1 MNEIYAEIGEDNRIV
16 LFTRNFSGDED
27 ETLWNDSYQI
37 KMIPGKKWDRKAK
50 RWTLPKSYAACIVL
64 RELFGDRIVV
74 EPELAAWARS
84 ERDHRDEVLALRE
97 ALSLDERSEFANEHD
112 ADLFP
117 FQIPG
122 RDFLVKARFALLADQ
137 MGSGKTFQTIAAI
150 RAADEIGE
158 AYPALIVCPNS
169 LKRNWEREIKR
180 WLPEANPFVIQGS
193 AAKRRVQITEAAE
206 ADNAIIIVNI
216 EAMKLHSRLSSYG
229 STRLKRCMECET
241 KTQPGTPDLKESAC
255 EVHEKELNRIP
266 FKAAVLDECV
276 PYDTEIITST
286 GVKHVHEV
294 RNGDLVLGVDHRTG
308 ERAWSEVRGV
318 RRSALRETVKI
329 GELELTG
336 DHPVWMSDEGL
347 LCYANQHAENYR
359 NDKNLRVV
367 RESVSDREDSPAVLF
382 EEMFRTGTN
391 VEPRS
396 EGAFSAGHARTSGT
410 TGSAGQATCTPERA
424 EEPRTGPRDQEEG
437 ARGTGSE
444 GVSELDR
451 GKWSGSYRPA
461 ADVVG
466 SPGNGMG
473 TGVSS
478 IRVGEDSEL
487 SELVQA
493 GHSLYGTSDRYRG
506 AREGSR
512 QDRRTGEPEGSEETR
527 VSTASW
533 LDDSMGVE
541 RTHPERSLWNLET
554 ATGNYFANRVLVH
567 NCHRV
572 KDPNALQTR
581 AIWNVFHGPTVEY
594 RWALTGTPVANH
606 PGDLWS
612 IMHAIA
618 PETYPA
624 KSAFIDR
631 YARIEY
637 NHFGGMS
644 IVGLKPDTKEEFFKI
659 LDPHFRRMIKADVL
673 KQLPDKVFMRRDV
686 EMSPKQAKAYKDI
699 AEQLVTVLED
709 GTVLVANGN
718 LAGATRL
725 LQFASAYCEVD
736 QGENPEDPAT
746 WLVSLTD
753 NPKSSKIDE
762 LMSII
767 EDDPGK
773 PMVIAAEHRQ
783 LIDLAAARMTDAGIP
798 FARVTG
804 GVSADER
811 DAAVQAFQDGKIDF
825 LLFTYKA
832 GGVGLNLTRADT
844 MVRLQRSWSL
854 VDNNQGV
861 DRIHRIGS
869 EVHDKVTIID
879 LVAAGTIEET
889 QLERLYDKAERLEEI
904 VRDRAKLLALGK
916 TTDDLDS
923 EAARIEATGLMGA

>member
-1 MNEIYAEIGEDNRIV
+1 MNEIYAELGADDRITLFSRKANGEP
-16 LFTRNFSGDED
+16 D

-84 ERDHRDEVLALRE
+84 ERERRNEVLSLRE
-97 ALSLDERSEFANEHD
+97 ALFLDGRSEFANGHD
-112 ADLFP
+112 DNLFP
-117 FQIPG
+117 FQVPG
-122 RDFLVKARFALLADQ
+122 RDFLVKARLVLLGDH
-137 MGSGKTFQTIAAI
+137 MGTGKTFQTLAGI
-150 RAADEIGE
+150 RAVDSVGD
-158 AYPALIVCPNS
+158 AYPALVVCPNS

-193 AAKRRVQITEAAE
+193 AAKRRVQINEAAE

-266 FKAAVLDECV
+266 FKVCVLDE
-276 PYDTEIITST
+276 
-286 GVKHVHEV
+286 
-294 RNGDLVLGVDHRTG
+294 
-308 ERAWSEVRGV
+308 A
-318 RRSALRETVKI
+318 
-329 GELELTG
+329 
-336 DHPVWMSDEGL
+336 
-347 LCYANQHAENYR
+347 
-359 NDKNLRVV
+359 
-367 RESVSDREDSPAVLF
+367 
-382 EEMFRTGTN
+382 
-391 VEPRS
+391 
-396 EGAFSAGHARTSGT
+396 
-410 TGSAGQATCTPERA
+410 
-424 EEPRTGPRDQEEG
+424 
-437 ARGTGSE
+437 
-444 GVSELDR
+444 
-451 GKWSGSYRPA
+451 
-461 ADVVG
+461 
-466 SPGNGMG
+466 
-473 TGVSS
+473 
-478 IRVGEDSEL
+478 
-487 SELVQA
+487 
-493 GHSLYGTSDRYRG
+493 
-506 AREGSR
+506 
-512 QDRRTGEPEGSEETR
+512 
-527 VSTASW
+527 
-533 LDDSMGVE
+533 
-541 RTHPERSLWNLET
+541 
-554 ATGNYFANRVLVH
+554 
-567 NCHRV
+567 HRV

-644 IVGLKPDTKEEFFKI
+644 IVGLKPESKEEFFKI

-725 LQFASAYCEVD
+725 LQFASAYCEVQ
-736 QGENPEDPAT
+736 QGETPEDPAT
-746 WLVSLTD
+746 WIVSLTD
-753 NPKSSKIDE
+753 SPKSSKIDE

-767 EDDPGK
+767 EDNPGK
-773 PMVIAAEHRQ
+773 PLVIAAEHRQ
-783 LIDLAAARMTDAGIP
+783 LIDLAAARMADAGIP

-811 DAAVQAFQDGKIDF
+811 DAAVQAFQDGKIDYI
-825 LLFTYKA
+825 LFTYKA

-854 VDNNQGV
+854 IDNNQGV

-916 TTDDLDS
+916 TTDDLDA
-923 EAARIEATGLMGA
+923 EAAKIEATGLMGA

>member
-1 MNEIYAEIGEDNRIV
+1 MNEIYAELGEDDRIT
-16 LFTRNFSGDED
+16 LFSRKANGEPD

-84 ERDHRDEVLALRE
+84 ERERRNEVLALRE
-97 ALSLDERSEFANEHD
+97 ALSLAGSSDYTNEHD
-112 ADLFP
+112 NIMYP

-122 RDFLVKARFALLADQ
+122 RDFLVKARSVLLGDQ
-137 MGSGKTFQTIAAI
+137 MGVGKSFQTLSAV
-150 RAADEIGE
+150 RAVDMIGE
-158 AYPALIVCPNS
+158 AYPALVVCPNS

-193 AAKRRVQITEAAE
+193 AAKRRVQIDEAAE
-206 ADNAIIIVNI
+206 ADNAVIIVNI

-266 FKAAVLDECV
+266 FRVCVLDE
-276 PYDTEIITST
+276 
-286 GVKHVHEV
+286 
-294 RNGDLVLGVDHRTG
+294 
-308 ERAWSEVRGV
+308 A
-318 RRSALRETVKI
+318 
-329 GELELTG
+329 
-336 DHPVWMSDEGL
+336 
-347 LCYANQHAENYR
+347 
-359 NDKNLRVV
+359 
-367 RESVSDREDSPAVLF
+367 
-382 EEMFRTGTN
+382 
-391 VEPRS
+391 
-396 EGAFSAGHARTSGT
+396 
-410 TGSAGQATCTPERA
+410 
-424 EEPRTGPRDQEEG
+424 
-437 ARGTGSE
+437 
-444 GVSELDR
+444 
-451 GKWSGSYRPA
+451 
-461 ADVVG
+461 
-466 SPGNGMG
+466 
-473 TGVSS
+473 
-478 IRVGEDSEL
+478 
-487 SELVQA
+487 
-493 GHSLYGTSDRYRG
+493 
-506 AREGSR
+506 
-512 QDRRTGEPEGSEETR
+512 
-527 VSTASW
+527 
-533 LDDSMGVE
+533 
-541 RTHPERSLWNLET
+541 
-554 ATGNYFANRVLVH
+554 
-567 NCHRV
+567 HRV

-736 QGENPEDPAT
+736 QGETPEDPAT

-753 NPKSSKIDE
+753 TPKSSKIDE

-811 DAAVQAFQDGKIDF
+811 DAAVQAFQDGKIDYI
-825 LLFTYKA
+825 LFTYKA

-844 MVRLQRSWSL
+844 MVRLQRSWSAI
-854 VDNNQGV
+854 DNNQGV

-916 TTDDLDS
+916 TTDDLDA
-923 EAARIEATGLMGA
+923 EAARIEATGLMGG

>member
-1 MNEIYAEIGEDNRIV
+1 MNEIYAELSTDDRIILFSRKANR
-16 LFTRNFSGDED
+16 EPD

-74 EPELAAWARS
+74 EPELASWARS
-84 ERDHRDEVLALRE
+84 ERERRNRVLELRE
-97 ALSLDERSEFANEHD
+97 AMTPHAHYQPVNDHDEK
-112 ADLFP
+112 LYP

-122 RDFLVKARFALLADQ
+122 ADFMVLARSALLGDE

-150 RAADEIGE
+150 RRVDMILPEYGGG

-169 LKRNWEREIKR
+169 LKRNWEREIRR

-206 ADNAIIIVNI
+206 ASNAVIIMNI

-266 FKAAVLDECV
+266 FRVCVLDE
-276 PYDTEIITST
+276 
-286 GVKHVHEV
+286 
-294 RNGDLVLGVDHRTG
+294 
-308 ERAWSEVRGV
+308 A
-318 RRSALRETVKI
+318 
-329 GELELTG
+329 
-336 DHPVWMSDEGL
+336 
-347 LCYANQHAENYR
+347 
-359 NDKNLRVV
+359 
-367 RESVSDREDSPAVLF
+367 
-382 EEMFRTGTN
+382 
-391 VEPRS
+391 
-396 EGAFSAGHARTSGT
+396 
-410 TGSAGQATCTPERA
+410 
-424 EEPRTGPRDQEEG
+424 
-437 ARGTGSE
+437 
-444 GVSELDR
+444 
-451 GKWSGSYRPA
+451 
-461 ADVVG
+461 
-466 SPGNGMG
+466 
-473 TGVSS
+473 
-478 IRVGEDSEL
+478 
-487 SELVQA
+487 
-493 GHSLYGTSDRYRG
+493 
-506 AREGSR
+506 
-512 QDRRTGEPEGSEETR
+512 
-527 VSTASW
+527 
-533 LDDSMGVE
+533 
-541 RTHPERSLWNLET
+541 
-554 ATGNYFANRVLVH
+554 
-567 NCHRV
+567 HRV

-581 AIWNVFHGPTVEY
+581 AIWNVFHGQTVEY

-644 IVGLKPDTKEEFFKI
+644 IVGLNHEHKEEFFKI

-699 AEQLVTVLED
+699 EKELVTILED

-725 LQFASAYCEVD
+725 LQFASAYCEVE
-736 QGENPEDPAT
+736 QGETPEDPAT
-746 WLVSLTD
+746 WVVSLTD
-753 NPKSSKIDE
+753 SPKSSKIDE

-767 EDDPGK
+767 EDEPGK

-783 LIDLAAARMTDAGIP
+783 LIDLSAARMADAGIP

-804 GVSADER
+804 GVSGDER
-811 DAAVQAFQDGKIDF
+811 DAAVQAFQDGKIDYI
-825 LLFTYKA
+825 LLTYKA

-854 VDNNQGV
+854 IDNNQGV

-916 TTDDLDS
+916 TTDDLDA
-923 EAARIEATGLMGA
+923 EVARIEATGLMGA

>member
-1 MNEIYAEIGEDNRIV
+1 MNEIYAELGEDDRIT
-16 LFTRNFSGDED
+16 LFSRKVNGEPD

-74 EPELAAWARS
+74 EPELAAWARLA
-84 ERDHRDEVLALRE
+84 RDRRSRVLELRE
-97 ALSLDERSEFANEHD
+97 AMTPHADYHPVNDHDEK
-112 ADLFP
+112 LYP

-122 RDFLVKARFALLADQ
+122 ADFMVLARSALLGDE

-150 RAADEIGE
+150 RRVDMILPEYGGG

-206 ADNAIIIVNI
+206 ASNAIIIVNI

-266 FKAAVLDECV
+266 FKVTVCDE
-276 PYDTEIITST
+276 S
-286 GVKHVHEV
+286 
-294 RNGDLVLGVDHRTG
+294 HR
-308 ERAWSEVRGV
+308 
-318 RRSALRETVKI
+318 I
-329 GELELTG
+329 
-336 DHPVWMSDEGL
+336 
-347 LCYANQHAENYR
+347 
-359 NDKNLRVV
+359 
-367 RESVSDREDSPAVLF
+367 
-382 EEMFRTGTN
+382 
-391 VEPRS
+391 
-396 EGAFSAGHARTSGT
+396 
-410 TGSAGQATCTPERA
+410 
-424 EEPRTGPRDQEEG
+424 
-437 ARGTGSE
+437 
-444 GVSELDR
+444 
-451 GKWSGSYRPA
+451 
-461 ADVVG
+461 
-466 SPGNGMG
+466 
-473 TGVSS
+473 
-478 IRVGEDSEL
+478 
-487 SELVQA
+487 
-493 GHSLYGTSDRYRG
+493 
-506 AREGSR
+506 
-512 QDRRTGEPEGSEETR
+512 
-527 VSTASW
+527 
-533 LDDSMGVE
+533 
-541 RTHPERSLWNLET
+541 
-554 ATGNYFANRVLVH
+554 
-567 NCHRV
+567 
-572 KDPNALQTR
+572 KDPNSMQTR
-581 AIWNVFHGPTVEY
+581 AIWNVFHGPTVNY

-736 QGENPEDPAT
+736 QGETPEEPAT

-753 NPKSSKIDE
+753 SPKSSKIDE

-767 EDDPGK
+767 EDEPGK

-783 LIDLAAARMTDAGIP
+783 LIDLAATRMTDAGIP

-804 GVSADER
+804 GVSGDER
-811 DAAVQAFQDGKIDF
+811 DAAVQAFQDGKIDYI
-825 LLFTYKA
+825 LLTYKA

-854 VDNNQGV
+854 IDNNQGV

-916 TTDDLDS
+916 TTDDLDA
-923 EAARIEATGLMGA
+923 EAARIEATGLMGG

>member
-1 MNEIYAEIGEDNRIV
+1 MEQNPIYAELGEDDRIT
-16 LFTRNFSGDED
+16 LFSRKANGEPD

-64 RELFGDRIVV
+64 RNLFGDRIVV
-74 EPELAAWARS
+74 EPELAAWARLA
-84 ERDHRDEVLALRE
+84 RDRRNRVLELRE
-97 ALSLDERSEFANEHD
+97 AMTPHAHYQPVNDHDEK
-112 ADLFP
+112 LYP

-122 RDFLVKARFALLADQ
+122 ADFMVLARSALLGDE

-150 RAADEIGE
+150 RRVDMILPEYGGG

-193 AAKRRVQITEAAE
+193 AAKRRVQINEAAE
-206 ADNAIIIVNI
+206 ADNAVIIVNI

-266 FKAAVLDECV
+266 FRVCVLDE
-276 PYDTEIITST
+276 
-286 GVKHVHEV
+286 
-294 RNGDLVLGVDHRTG
+294 
-308 ERAWSEVRGV
+308 A
-318 RRSALRETVKI
+318 
-329 GELELTG
+329 
-336 DHPVWMSDEGL
+336 
-347 LCYANQHAENYR
+347 
-359 NDKNLRVV
+359 
-367 RESVSDREDSPAVLF
+367 
-382 EEMFRTGTN
+382 
-391 VEPRS
+391 
-396 EGAFSAGHARTSGT
+396 
-410 TGSAGQATCTPERA
+410 
-424 EEPRTGPRDQEEG
+424 
-437 ARGTGSE
+437 
-444 GVSELDR
+444 
-451 GKWSGSYRPA
+451 
-461 ADVVG
+461 
-466 SPGNGMG
+466 
-473 TGVSS
+473 
-478 IRVGEDSEL
+478 
-487 SELVQA
+487 
-493 GHSLYGTSDRYRG
+493 
-506 AREGSR
+506 
-512 QDRRTGEPEGSEETR
+512 
-527 VSTASW
+527 
-533 LDDSMGVE
+533 
-541 RTHPERSLWNLET
+541 
-554 ATGNYFANRVLVH
+554 
-567 NCHRV
+567 HRV

-612 IMHAIA
+612 IGHAIA
-618 PETYPA
+618 PDVFPS

-644 IVGLKPDTKEEFFKI
+644 IVGLKPENKEEFFRI

-718 LAGATRL
+718 RAGATRL
-725 LQFASAYCEVD
+725 LQFASAYCEVQ
-736 QGENPEDPAT
+736 QGETPEDPAT
-746 WLVSLTD
+746 WIVSLTD
-753 NPKSSKIDE
+753 SPKSSKIDE

-804 GVSADER
+804 GVSGDER
-811 DAAVQAFQDGKIDF
+811 DAAVQAFQDGKIDYI
-825 LLFTYKA
+825 LLTYKA

-844 MVRLQRSWSL
+844 MIRLQRSWSL
-854 VDNNQGV
+854 IDNNQGV

-869 EVHDKVTIID
+869 EVHGKVTIID
-879 LVAAGTIEET
+879 LVAAGT
-889 QLERLYDKAERLEEI
+889 RSAERR
-904 VRDRAKLLALGK
+904 VG
-916 TTDDLDS
+916 
-923 EAARIEATGLMGA
+923 

>member
-1 MNEIYAEIGEDNRIV
+1 MNEIYAELGEDDRIT
-16 LFTRNFSGDED
+16 LFSRKANGEPD

-84 ERDHRDEVLALRE
+84 ERERRNEVLALRE
-97 ALSLDERSEFANEHD
+97 ALSLAGSSDYTNEHD
-112 ADLFP
+112 NIMYP

-122 RDFLVKARFALLADQ
+122 RDFLVKARSVLLGDQ
-137 MGSGKTFQTIAAI
+137 MGVGKSFQTLSAV
-150 RAADEIGE
+150 RAVDMIGE
-158 AYPALIVCPNS
+158 AYPALVVCPNS

-193 AAKRRVQITEAAE
+193 AAKRRVQIDEAAE
-206 ADNAIIIVNI
+206 ADNAVIIVNI

-266 FKAAVLDECV
+266 FRVCVLDE
-276 PYDTEIITST
+276 
-286 GVKHVHEV
+286 
-294 RNGDLVLGVDHRTG
+294 
-308 ERAWSEVRGV
+308 A
-318 RRSALRETVKI
+318 
-329 GELELTG
+329 
-336 DHPVWMSDEGL
+336 
-347 LCYANQHAENYR
+347 
-359 NDKNLRVV
+359 
-367 RESVSDREDSPAVLF
+367 
-382 EEMFRTGTN
+382 
-391 VEPRS
+391 
-396 EGAFSAGHARTSGT
+396 
-410 TGSAGQATCTPERA
+410 
-424 EEPRTGPRDQEEG
+424 
-437 ARGTGSE
+437 
-444 GVSELDR
+444 
-451 GKWSGSYRPA
+451 
-461 ADVVG
+461 
-466 SPGNGMG
+466 
-473 TGVSS
+473 
-478 IRVGEDSEL
+478 
-487 SELVQA
+487 
-493 GHSLYGTSDRYRG
+493 
-506 AREGSR
+506 
-512 QDRRTGEPEGSEETR
+512 
-527 VSTASW
+527 
-533 LDDSMGVE
+533 
-541 RTHPERSLWNLET
+541 
-554 ATGNYFANRVLVH
+554 
-567 NCHRV
+567 HRV

-631 YARIEY
+631 YAQIEY

-644 IVGLKPDTKEEFFKI
+644 IVGLKPENKEEFFKI

-725 LQFASAYCEVD
+725 LQFASAYCEVE
-736 QGENPEDPAT
+736 QGETPEDPAT
-746 WLVSLTD
+746 WIVSLTD
-753 NPKSSKIDE
+753 SPKSSKIDE

-767 EDDPGK
+767 EDEPGK

-804 GVSADER
+804 GVSGDER
-811 DAAVQAFQDGKIDF
+811 DAAVQAFQDGKIDYI
-825 LLFTYKA
+825 LLTYKA

-844 MVRLQRSWSL
+844 MVRLQRSWSAI
-854 VDNNQGV
+854 DNNQGV

-916 TTDDLDS
+916 TTDDLDA
-923 EAARIEATGLMGA
+923 EAARIEATELMGG

>member
-1 MNEIYAEIGEDNRIV
+1 MTLYPFQEAGVQFLLNAPKA
-16 LFTRNFSGDED
+16 LLGDE
-27 ETLWNDSYQI
+27 
-37 KMIPGKKWDRKAK
+37 
-50 RWTLPKSYAACIVL
+50 
-64 RELFGDRIVV
+64 
-74 EPELAAWARS
+74 
-84 ERDHRDEVLALRE
+84 
-97 ALSLDERSEFANEHD
+97 
-112 ADLFP
+112 
-117 FQIPG
+117 
-122 RDFLVKARFALLADQ
+122 
-137 MGSGKTFQTIAAI
+137 MGSGLGKTIQVVSAI
-150 RAADEIGE
+150 RVADRLGHKP
-158 AYPALIVCPNS
+158 YPALIVCPNS

-193 AAKRRVQITEAAE
+193 AAKRRVQIAEAAE
-206 ADNAIIIVNI
+206 ADNAVIIVNI
-216 EAMKLHSRLSSYG
+216 EAMKLHSRLSPYG

-266 FKAAVLDECV
+266 FRVCVLDE
-276 PYDTEIITST
+276 
-286 GVKHVHEV
+286 
-294 RNGDLVLGVDHRTG
+294 
-308 ERAWSEVRGV
+308 A
-318 RRSALRETVKI
+318 
-329 GELELTG
+329 
-336 DHPVWMSDEGL
+336 
-347 LCYANQHAENYR
+347 
-359 NDKNLRVV
+359 
-367 RESVSDREDSPAVLF
+367 
-382 EEMFRTGTN
+382 
-391 VEPRS
+391 
-396 EGAFSAGHARTSGT
+396 
-410 TGSAGQATCTPERA
+410 
-424 EEPRTGPRDQEEG
+424 
-437 ARGTGSE
+437 
-444 GVSELDR
+444 
-451 GKWSGSYRPA
+451 
-461 ADVVG
+461 
-466 SPGNGMG
+466 
-473 TGVSS
+473 
-478 IRVGEDSEL
+478 
-487 SELVQA
+487 
-493 GHSLYGTSDRYRG
+493 
-506 AREGSR
+506 
-512 QDRRTGEPEGSEETR
+512 
-527 VSTASW
+527 
-533 LDDSMGVE
+533 
-541 RTHPERSLWNLET
+541 
-554 ATGNYFANRVLVH
+554 
-567 NCHRV
+567 HRV

-736 QGENPEDPAT
+736 QGETPEDPAT

-753 NPKSSKIDE
+753 SPKSSKIDE

-767 EDDPGK
+767 EDDPDK

-811 DAAVQAFQDGKIDF
+811 DAAVQAFQDGKIDHI
-825 LLFTYKA
+825 LFTYKA

-844 MVRLQRSWSL
+844 MVRLQRSWSMI
-854 VDNNQGV
+854 DNNQGV

-904 VRDRAKLLALGK
+904 VRDRAKLLTLGK
-916 TTDDLDS
+916 TTDDLDA
-923 EAARIEATGLMGA
+923 EVARIEATGLMGG

>member
-1 MNEIYAEIGEDNRIV
+1 MNEIYAELGEDDRIT
-16 LFTRNFSGDED
+16 LFSRKANGEPD

-37 KMIPGKKWDRKAK
+37 KMIPGKKWDRRAK

-84 ERDHRDEVLALRE
+84 ERNRRNEVLSLRE
-97 ALSLDERSEFANEHD
+97 ALELGGRSAFANDHD
-112 ADLFP
+112 DILYP
-117 FQIPG
+117 YQVPG
-122 RDFLVKARFALLADQ
+122 RDFLVKATNAL
-137 MGSGKTFQTIAAI
+137 MGCEMGTGKSLQTLAAI
-150 RAADEIGE
+150 RVADTIGQ

-193 AAKRRVQITEAAE
+193 AAKRRTQIAEAAE

-255 EVHEKELNRIP
+255 EVHEKELNRVP
-266 FKAAVLDECV
+266 FRVCVLDE
-276 PYDTEIITST
+276 
-286 GVKHVHEV
+286 
-294 RNGDLVLGVDHRTG
+294 
-308 ERAWSEVRGV
+308 A
-318 RRSALRETVKI
+318 
-329 GELELTG
+329 
-336 DHPVWMSDEGL
+336 
-347 LCYANQHAENYR
+347 
-359 NDKNLRVV
+359 
-367 RESVSDREDSPAVLF
+367 
-382 EEMFRTGTN
+382 
-391 VEPRS
+391 
-396 EGAFSAGHARTSGT
+396 
-410 TGSAGQATCTPERA
+410 
-424 EEPRTGPRDQEEG
+424 
-437 ARGTGSE
+437 
-444 GVSELDR
+444 
-451 GKWSGSYRPA
+451 
-461 ADVVG
+461 
-466 SPGNGMG
+466 
-473 TGVSS
+473 
-478 IRVGEDSEL
+478 
-487 SELVQA
+487 
-493 GHSLYGTSDRYRG
+493 
-506 AREGSR
+506 
-512 QDRRTGEPEGSEETR
+512 
-527 VSTASW
+527 
-533 LDDSMGVE
+533 
-541 RTHPERSLWNLET
+541 
-554 ATGNYFANRVLVH
+554 
-567 NCHRV
+567 HRV
-572 KDPNALQTR
+572 KDAQALQTR

-644 IVGLKPDTKEEFFKI
+644 IVGLNHEHKEEFFKI

-686 EMSPKQAKAYKDI
+686 EMSPKQARAYKDI
-699 AEQLVTVLED
+699 AKELVTVLED

-725 LQFASAYCEVD
+725 LQFASAYCEVE
-736 QGENPEDPAT
+736 QGETPEDPAT

-753 NPKSSKIDE
+753 SPKSSKIDE

-767 EDDPGK
+767 EDEPGK

-783 LIDLAAARMTDAGIP
+783 LIDLAATRMADAGIP

-811 DAAVQAFQDGKIDF
+811 DAAVQAFQDGKIDHI
-825 LLFTYKA
+825 LFTYKA

-854 VDNNQGV
+854 IDNNQGV

-916 TTDDLDS
+916 TTDDLDA
-923 EAARIEATGLMGA
+923 EAARIEATGLMGG

>member
-1 MNEIYAEIGEDNRIV
+1 MNPIYAELTEDDRITLFSRKANGEP
-16 LFTRNFSGDED
+16 D

-37 KMIPGKKWDRKAK
+37 KLIPGKKWDRKAK

-84 ERDHRDEVLALRE
+84 ERARRDEVLSLRE
-97 ALSLDERSEFANEHD
+97 ALSIDGTSEFANAHD

-122 RDFLVKARFALLADQ
+122 RDFLVKARLVLLGDH
-137 MGSGKTFQTIAAI
+137 MGTGKTFQTLAGI
-150 RAADEIGE
+150 RAVDSIGD
-158 AYPALIVCPNS
+158 AYPALVVCPNS

-193 AAKRRVQITEAAE
+193 AAKRRTQINEAAE

-266 FKAAVLDECV
+266 FRVCVLDE
-276 PYDTEIITST
+276 
-286 GVKHVHEV
+286 
-294 RNGDLVLGVDHRTG
+294 
-308 ERAWSEVRGV
+308 A
-318 RRSALRETVKI
+318 
-329 GELELTG
+329 
-336 DHPVWMSDEGL
+336 
-347 LCYANQHAENYR
+347 
-359 NDKNLRVV
+359 
-367 RESVSDREDSPAVLF
+367 
-382 EEMFRTGTN
+382 
-391 VEPRS
+391 
-396 EGAFSAGHARTSGT
+396 
-410 TGSAGQATCTPERA
+410 
-424 EEPRTGPRDQEEG
+424 
-437 ARGTGSE
+437 
-444 GVSELDR
+444 
-451 GKWSGSYRPA
+451 
-461 ADVVG
+461 
-466 SPGNGMG
+466 
-473 TGVSS
+473 
-478 IRVGEDSEL
+478 
-487 SELVQA
+487 
-493 GHSLYGTSDRYRG
+493 
-506 AREGSR
+506 
-512 QDRRTGEPEGSEETR
+512 
-527 VSTASW
+527 
-533 LDDSMGVE
+533 
-541 RTHPERSLWNLET
+541 
-554 ATGNYFANRVLVH
+554 
-567 NCHRV
+567 HRV

-631 YARIEY
+631 YARLEY
-637 NHFGGMS
+637 SHFGPMT
-644 IVGLKPDTKEEFFKI
+644 IVGLKEETKAEFFKI

-736 QGENPEDPAT
+736 KGETPEDPAT

-753 NPKSSKIDE
+753 TPKSSKIDE

-767 EDDPGK
+767 EDNPDK
-773 PMVIAAEHRQ
+773 PMVVAAEHRQ
-783 LIDLAAARMTDAGIP
+783 LIDLAAARMTNAGIP

-811 DAAVQAFQDGKIDF
+811 DAAVQAFQDGKIDYI
-825 LLFTYKA
+825 LFTYKA

-854 VDNNQGV
+854 IDNNQGV

-916 TTDDLDS
+916 TTDDLDA
-923 EAARIEATGLMGA
+923 EAARIEATGLMGT

>member
-1 MNEIYAEIGEDNRIV
+1 MNEIYAELVEDDRIV
-16 LFTRNFSGDED
+16 LFSRKSNGEPD

-37 KMIPGKKWDRKAK
+37 KMIPGKKWDRRNK

-64 RELFGDRIVV
+64 RELFGDRIAV

-84 ERDHRDEVLALRE
+84 ERERRNEVLALRE
-97 ALSLDERSEFANEHD
+97 ALSLGERSEFANDHD
-112 ADLFP
+112 DKLFP

-122 RDFLVKARFALLADQ
+122 RDFLVKARFALLGDQ

-150 RAADEIGE
+150 KAVDYVNALDIKGDGSG
-158 AYPALIVCPNS
+158 AVVKGGYPVLIVCPNS

-193 AAKRRVQITEAAE
+193 AAKRRTQITEAAE

-255 EVHEKELNRIP
+255 EVHEKELNRVP
-266 FKAAVLDECV
+266 FRVCVLDE
-276 PYDTEIITST
+276 
-286 GVKHVHEV
+286 
-294 RNGDLVLGVDHRTG
+294 
-308 ERAWSEVRGV
+308 A
-318 RRSALRETVKI
+318 
-329 GELELTG
+329 
-336 DHPVWMSDEGL
+336 
-347 LCYANQHAENYR
+347 
-359 NDKNLRVV
+359 
-367 RESVSDREDSPAVLF
+367 
-382 EEMFRTGTN
+382 
-391 VEPRS
+391 
-396 EGAFSAGHARTSGT
+396 
-410 TGSAGQATCTPERA
+410 
-424 EEPRTGPRDQEEG
+424 
-437 ARGTGSE
+437 
-444 GVSELDR
+444 
-451 GKWSGSYRPA
+451 
-461 ADVVG
+461 
-466 SPGNGMG
+466 
-473 TGVSS
+473 
-478 IRVGEDSEL
+478 
-487 SELVQA
+487 
-493 GHSLYGTSDRYRG
+493 
-506 AREGSR
+506 
-512 QDRRTGEPEGSEETR
+512 
-527 VSTASW
+527 
-533 LDDSMGVE
+533 
-541 RTHPERSLWNLET
+541 
-554 ATGNYFANRVLVH
+554 
-567 NCHRV
+567 HRV
-572 KDPNALQTR
+572 KDAQALQTR

-612 IMHAIA
+612 ILYAIA
-618 PETYPA
+618 PEVWPG

-644 IVGLKPDTKEEFFKI
+644 IVGLNHEHKEEFFKI

-699 AEQLVTVLED
+699 ARELVTVLED

-725 LQFASAYCEVD
+725 LQFASAYCEVE
-736 QGENPEDPAT
+736 QGETPEDPAT

-753 NPKSSKIDE
+753 SPKSSKIDE

-811 DAAVQAFQDGKIDF
+811 DAAVQAFQDGKIDYI
-825 LLFTYKA
+825 LLTYKA

-844 MVRLQRSWSL
+844 MVRLQRSWSAI
-854 VDNNQGV
+854 DNNQGV
-861 DRIHRIGS
+861 ERIHRIGS

-889 QLERLYDKAERLEEI
+889 QLERLYEKAERLEEI

-916 TTDDLDS
+916 TTDDLDA
-923 EAARIEATGLMGA
+923 EAAKIEATGLTGA

>member
-1 MNEIYAEIGEDNRIV
+1 MNEIYAEIGEDDRIT
-16 LFTRNFSGDED
+16 LFSRKANGEPD

-84 ERDHRDEVLALRE
+84 ERECRNEVLSLRE
-97 ALSLDERSEFANEHD
+97 ALELDGVSEFANDHD
-112 ADLFP
+112 DILYP
-117 FQIPG
+117 YQVPG
-122 RDFLVKARFALLADQ
+122 RDFLVNAQSAL
-137 MGSGKTFQTIAAI
+137 MGCEMGTGKSLQTLAAI
-150 RAADEIGE
+150 RVADIKGHG
-158 AYPALIVCPNS
+158 YPALIVCPNS

-193 AAKRRVQITEAAE
+193 AAKRRVQINEAAE
-206 ADNAIIIVNI
+206 ADNAVIIVNI
-216 EAMKLHSRLSSYG
+216 EAMKLHSRLSPYG

-266 FKAAVLDECV
+266 FKVCVLDE
-276 PYDTEIITST
+276 
-286 GVKHVHEV
+286 
-294 RNGDLVLGVDHRTG
+294 
-308 ERAWSEVRGV
+308 A
-318 RRSALRETVKI
+318 
-329 GELELTG
+329 
-336 DHPVWMSDEGL
+336 
-347 LCYANQHAENYR
+347 
-359 NDKNLRVV
+359 
-367 RESVSDREDSPAVLF
+367 
-382 EEMFRTGTN
+382 
-391 VEPRS
+391 
-396 EGAFSAGHARTSGT
+396 
-410 TGSAGQATCTPERA
+410 
-424 EEPRTGPRDQEEG
+424 
-437 ARGTGSE
+437 
-444 GVSELDR
+444 
-451 GKWSGSYRPA
+451 
-461 ADVVG
+461 
-466 SPGNGMG
+466 
-473 TGVSS
+473 
-478 IRVGEDSEL
+478 
-487 SELVQA
+487 
-493 GHSLYGTSDRYRG
+493 
-506 AREGSR
+506 
-512 QDRRTGEPEGSEETR
+512 
-527 VSTASW
+527 
-533 LDDSMGVE
+533 
-541 RTHPERSLWNLET
+541 
-554 ATGNYFANRVLVH
+554 
-567 NCHRV
+567 HRV

-612 IMHAIA
+612 IGHAIA
-618 PETYPA
+618 PDVFPS

-644 IVGLKPDTKEEFFKI
+644 IVGLKPETKEEFFKI

-699 AEQLVTVLED
+699 AERLVTVLED

-736 QGENPEDPAT
+736 QGETPEDPAT
-746 WLVSLTD
+746 WIVSLTD
-753 NPKSSKIDE
+753 SPKSSKIDE

-767 EDDPGK
+767 EDEPGK

-783 LIDLAAARMTDAGIP
+783 LIDLAATRMTDAGIP

-804 GVSADER
+804 GVSGDER
-811 DAAVQAFQDGKIDF
+811 DAAVQAFQDGKIDYI
-825 LLFTYKA
+825 LLTYKA

-844 MVRLQRSWSL
+844 MVRLQRSWSAI
-854 VDNNQGV
+854 DNNQGV

-916 TTDDLDS
+916 TTDDLDA
-923 EAARIEATGLMGA
+923 EAARIEATGLMGD

>member
-1 MNEIYAEIGEDNRIV
+1 MNHIYAELTQDDRIV
-16 LFTRNFSGDED
+16 LFTRNFSGDKD

-37 KMIPGKKWDRKAK
+37 KLIPGKKWDRKAK

-74 EPELAAWARS
+74 ERELAAWARS
-84 ERDHRDEVLALRE
+84 ERARRDRVLALRE
-97 ALSLDERSEFANEHD
+97 AMAPHADYQPVNDHDEK
-112 ADLFP
+112 LYP

-122 RDFLVKARFALLADQ
+122 ADFMVLARSALLGDE
-137 MGSGKTFQTIAAI
+137 MGSGKTFQTIAAMRRVDMI
-150 RAADEIGE
+150 LPEYGGG

-193 AAKRRVQITEAAE
+193 AAKRRVQIAEAAE
-206 ADNAIIIVNI
+206 ADNAVIIVNI
-216 EAMKLHSRLSSYG
+216 EAMKLHSRLSPYG

-266 FKAAVLDECV
+266 FRVCVLDE
-276 PYDTEIITST
+276 
-286 GVKHVHEV
+286 
-294 RNGDLVLGVDHRTG
+294 
-308 ERAWSEVRGV
+308 A
-318 RRSALRETVKI
+318 
-329 GELELTG
+329 
-336 DHPVWMSDEGL
+336 
-347 LCYANQHAENYR
+347 
-359 NDKNLRVV
+359 
-367 RESVSDREDSPAVLF
+367 
-382 EEMFRTGTN
+382 
-391 VEPRS
+391 
-396 EGAFSAGHARTSGT
+396 
-410 TGSAGQATCTPERA
+410 
-424 EEPRTGPRDQEEG
+424 
-437 ARGTGSE
+437 
-444 GVSELDR
+444 
-451 GKWSGSYRPA
+451 
-461 ADVVG
+461 
-466 SPGNGMG
+466 
-473 TGVSS
+473 
-478 IRVGEDSEL
+478 
-487 SELVQA
+487 
-493 GHSLYGTSDRYRG
+493 
-506 AREGSR
+506 
-512 QDRRTGEPEGSEETR
+512 
-527 VSTASW
+527 
-533 LDDSMGVE
+533 
-541 RTHPERSLWNLET
+541 
-554 ATGNYFANRVLVH
+554 
-567 NCHRV
+567 HRV

-736 QGENPEDPAT
+736 QGETPEDPAT

-753 NPKSSKIDE
+753 SPKSSKIDE

-783 LIDLAAARMTDAGIP
+783 LIDLAATRMTDAGIP

-854 VDNNQGV
+854 IDNNQGV

-889 QLERLYDKAERLEEI
+889 QLERLYEKAERLEEI
-904 VRDRAKLLALGK
+904 VRDRAKLVALGK
-916 TTDDLDS
+916 TTDDLDA
-923 EAARIEATGLMGA
+923 EAARIEATGLMGG

>member
-1 MNEIYAEIGEDNRIV
+1 MNHIYAELTQDDRIV

-74 EPELAAWARS
+74 EPELAAWARD
-84 ERDHRDEVLALRE
+84 ERERRNEVLSLRE
-97 ALSLDERSEFANEHD
+97 ALSLDSTSEFANAHD

-122 RDFLVKARFALLADQ
+122 RDFLVKARLVLLGDH
-137 MGSGKTFQTIAAI
+137 MGTGKTFQTLAGI
-150 RAADEIGE
+150 RAVDSIGD
-158 AYPALIVCPNS
+158 AYPALVVCPNS

-193 AAKRRVQITEAAE
+193 AAKRRVQINEAAE
-206 ADNAIIIVNI
+206 ADNAVIIVNI

-266 FKAAVLDECV
+266 FKVCVLDE
-276 PYDTEIITST
+276 
-286 GVKHVHEV
+286 
-294 RNGDLVLGVDHRTG
+294 
-308 ERAWSEVRGV
+308 A
-318 RRSALRETVKI
+318 
-329 GELELTG
+329 
-336 DHPVWMSDEGL
+336 
-347 LCYANQHAENYR
+347 
-359 NDKNLRVV
+359 
-367 RESVSDREDSPAVLF
+367 
-382 EEMFRTGTN
+382 
-391 VEPRS
+391 
-396 EGAFSAGHARTSGT
+396 
-410 TGSAGQATCTPERA
+410 
-424 EEPRTGPRDQEEG
+424 
-437 ARGTGSE
+437 
-444 GVSELDR
+444 
-451 GKWSGSYRPA
+451 
-461 ADVVG
+461 
-466 SPGNGMG
+466 
-473 TGVSS
+473 
-478 IRVGEDSEL
+478 
-487 SELVQA
+487 
-493 GHSLYGTSDRYRG
+493 
-506 AREGSR
+506 
-512 QDRRTGEPEGSEETR
+512 
-527 VSTASW
+527 
-533 LDDSMGVE
+533 
-541 RTHPERSLWNLET
+541 
-554 ATGNYFANRVLVH
+554 
-567 NCHRV
+567 HRV

-725 LQFASAYCEVD
+725 LQFASAYCEVE
-736 QGENPEDPAT
+736 QGETPEDPAT

-753 NPKSSKIDE
+753 TPKSSKIDE

-811 DAAVQAFQDGKIDF
+811 DAAVQAFQDGKIDHI
-825 LLFTYKA
+825 LFTYKA

-854 VDNNQGV
+854 IDNNQGV

-916 TTDDLDS
+916 TTDDLDA

>member
-1 MNEIYAEIGEDNRIV
+1 MNEIYAELSEDDRITLFSRKANGEP
-16 LFTRNFSGDED
+16 D

-37 KMIPGKKWDRKAK
+37 KMIPGKKWNRKAK

-84 ERDHRDEVLALRE
+84 ERARRDEVLSLRE
-97 ALSLDERSEFANEHD
+97 ALELVEASPLENEHD
-112 ADLFP
+112 NILYP
-117 FQIPG
+117 FQVPG
-122 RDFLVKARFALLADQ
+122 RDFLVKARNVLLGDE
-137 MGSGKTFQTIAAI
+137 MGVGKSLQTLSAI
-150 RAADEIGE
+150 RAADMIGE
-158 AYPALIVCPNS
+158 AYPALVVCPNS

-206 ADNAIIIVNI
+206 ASNAIIIVNI

-266 FKAAVLDECV
+266 FKVCVLDE
-276 PYDTEIITST
+276 
-286 GVKHVHEV
+286 
-294 RNGDLVLGVDHRTG
+294 
-308 ERAWSEVRGV
+308 A
-318 RRSALRETVKI
+318 
-329 GELELTG
+329 
-336 DHPVWMSDEGL
+336 
-347 LCYANQHAENYR
+347 
-359 NDKNLRVV
+359 
-367 RESVSDREDSPAVLF
+367 
-382 EEMFRTGTN
+382 
-391 VEPRS
+391 
-396 EGAFSAGHARTSGT
+396 
-410 TGSAGQATCTPERA
+410 
-424 EEPRTGPRDQEEG
+424 
-437 ARGTGSE
+437 
-444 GVSELDR
+444 
-451 GKWSGSYRPA
+451 
-461 ADVVG
+461 
-466 SPGNGMG
+466 
-473 TGVSS
+473 
-478 IRVGEDSEL
+478 
-487 SELVQA
+487 
-493 GHSLYGTSDRYRG
+493 
-506 AREGSR
+506 
-512 QDRRTGEPEGSEETR
+512 
-527 VSTASW
+527 
-533 LDDSMGVE
+533 
-541 RTHPERSLWNLET
+541 
-554 ATGNYFANRVLVH
+554 
-567 NCHRV
+567 HRV

-581 AIWNVFHGPTVEY
+581 AIWNVFHGSTVEY

-736 QGENPEDPAT
+736 QGETPEDPAT

-753 NPKSSKIDE
+753 SPKSSKIDE

-844 MVRLQRSWSL
+844 MIRLQRSWSL
-854 VDNNQGV
+854 IDNNQGV

-916 TTDDLDS
+916 TTDDLDA
-923 EAARIEATGLMGA
+923 EAARIEATGLMGG

>member
-1 MNEIYAEIGEDNRIV
+1 MNEIYAELSEDDRITLFSRKANGEP
-16 LFTRNFSGDED
+16 D

-37 KMIPGKKWDRKAK
+37 KMIPGKKWNRKAK

-84 ERDHRDEVLALRE
+84 ERARRDEVLSLRE
-97 ALSLDERSEFANEHD
+97 ALELVEASPLENEHD
-112 ADLFP
+112 NILYP
-117 FQIPG
+117 FQVPG
-122 RDFLVKARFALLADQ
+122 RDFLVKARNVLLGDE
-137 MGSGKTFQTIAAI
+137 MGVGKSLQTLSAI
-150 RAADEIGE
+150 RAADMIGE
-158 AYPALIVCPNS
+158 AYPALVVCPNS

-206 ADNAIIIVNI
+206 VSNAIIIVNI

-266 FKAAVLDECV
+266 FKVCVLDE
-276 PYDTEIITST
+276 
-286 GVKHVHEV
+286 
-294 RNGDLVLGVDHRTG
+294 
-308 ERAWSEVRGV
+308 A
-318 RRSALRETVKI
+318 
-329 GELELTG
+329 
-336 DHPVWMSDEGL
+336 
-347 LCYANQHAENYR
+347 
-359 NDKNLRVV
+359 
-367 RESVSDREDSPAVLF
+367 
-382 EEMFRTGTN
+382 
-391 VEPRS
+391 
-396 EGAFSAGHARTSGT
+396 
-410 TGSAGQATCTPERA
+410 
-424 EEPRTGPRDQEEG
+424 
-437 ARGTGSE
+437 
-444 GVSELDR
+444 
-451 GKWSGSYRPA
+451 
-461 ADVVG
+461 
-466 SPGNGMG
+466 
-473 TGVSS
+473 
-478 IRVGEDSEL
+478 
-487 SELVQA
+487 
-493 GHSLYGTSDRYRG
+493 
-506 AREGSR
+506 
-512 QDRRTGEPEGSEETR
+512 
-527 VSTASW
+527 
-533 LDDSMGVE
+533 
-541 RTHPERSLWNLET
+541 
-554 ATGNYFANRVLVH
+554 
-567 NCHRV
+567 HRV

-581 AIWNVFHGPTVEY
+581 AIWNVFHGSTVEY

-736 QGENPEDPAT
+736 QGETPEDPAT

-753 NPKSSKIDE
+753 SPKSSKIDE

-811 DAAVQAFQDGKIDF
+811 DAAVQAFQDGKIDHI
-825 LLFTYKA
+825 LFTYKA

-854 VDNNQGV
+854 IDNNQGV

-916 TTDDLDS
+916 TTDDLDA
-923 EAARIEATGLMGA
+923 EAARIEAIGLMGG

>member
-1 MNEIYAEIGEDNRIV
+1 VNEIYAELGEDDRIT
-16 LFTRNFSGDED
+16 LFSRKANGEPD

-37 KMIPGKKWDRKAK
+37 KMIPGKKWDRKGK

-74 EPELAAWARS
+74 EPDLAAWARS
-84 ERDHRDEVLALRE
+84 ERERRNEVLSLRE
-97 ALSLDERSEFANEHD
+97 ALSLDGTSEFANDHD
-112 ADLFP
+112 DKLFP

-122 RDFLVKARFALLADQ
+122 RDFLVKARFALLGDQ

-150 RAADEIGE
+150 KAVDYVNALDIKGDGSG
-158 AYPALIVCPNS
+158 AVAKGGYPALIVCPNS
-169 LKRNWEREIKR
+169 LKRNWEREIRR

-193 AAKRRVQITEAAE
+193 AAKRRVQINEAAE

-229 STRLKRCMECET
+229 STRLKRCMECGT
-241 KTQPGTPDLKESAC
+241 KDQPGTPDLKESAC
-255 EVHEKELNRIP
+255 EVHERELNHIP
-266 FKAAVLDECV
+266 FRVCVLDE
-276 PYDTEIITST
+276 
-286 GVKHVHEV
+286 
-294 RNGDLVLGVDHRTG
+294 
-308 ERAWSEVRGV
+308 A
-318 RRSALRETVKI
+318 
-329 GELELTG
+329 
-336 DHPVWMSDEGL
+336 
-347 LCYANQHAENYR
+347 
-359 NDKNLRVV
+359 
-367 RESVSDREDSPAVLF
+367 
-382 EEMFRTGTN
+382 
-391 VEPRS
+391 
-396 EGAFSAGHARTSGT
+396 
-410 TGSAGQATCTPERA
+410 
-424 EEPRTGPRDQEEG
+424 
-437 ARGTGSE
+437 
-444 GVSELDR
+444 
-451 GKWSGSYRPA
+451 
-461 ADVVG
+461 
-466 SPGNGMG
+466 
-473 TGVSS
+473 
-478 IRVGEDSEL
+478 
-487 SELVQA
+487 
-493 GHSLYGTSDRYRG
+493 
-506 AREGSR
+506 
-512 QDRRTGEPEGSEETR
+512 
-527 VSTASW
+527 
-533 LDDSMGVE
+533 
-541 RTHPERSLWNLET
+541 
-554 ATGNYFANRVLVH
+554 
-567 NCHRV
+567 HRV

-581 AIWNVFHGPTVEY
+581 AIWNVFHGPSVEY

-612 IMHAIA
+612 IMHVIA

-644 IVGLKPDTKEEFFKI
+644 IVGLNHEHKEEFFKI

-699 AEQLVTVLED
+699 EKDLVTVLDD
-709 GTVLVANGN
+709 GTVLVADGS

-736 QGENPEDPAT
+736 KGEVDCGEELPPADWT
-746 WLVSLTD
+746 VTLTD
-753 NPKSSKIDE
+753 SPKSSKIDE

-767 EDDPGK
+767 EDSPDK

-811 DAAVQAFQDGKIDF
+811 DAAVQAFQDGKIDYI
-825 LLFTYKA
+825 LFTYKA

-854 VDNNQGV
+854 IDNNQGV
-861 DRIHRIGS
+861 DRVHRIGS

-916 TTDDLDS
+916 TTDDLDA

>member
-1 MNEIYAEIGEDNRIV
+1 MEQNPIYAELGADDRITLFSRKANGEP
-16 LFTRNFSGDED
+16 D

-74 EPELAAWARS
+74 EPELASWAVA
-84 ERDHRDEVLALRE
+84 ERERRNEVLSLRG
-97 ALSLDERSEFANEHD
+97 ALSLAGSSDFTNGHD
-112 ADLFP
+112 NILYP

-122 RDFLVKARFALLADQ
+122 RDFLVKAGNALLGDE
-137 MGSGKTFQTIAAI
+137 MGVGKSLQTLAAI
-150 RAADEIGE
+150 RAADMIGE

-206 ADNAIIIVNI
+206 ASSAIIIVNI

-266 FKAAVLDECV
+266 FKVCVLDE
-276 PYDTEIITST
+276 S
-286 GVKHVHEV
+286 
-294 RNGDLVLGVDHRTG
+294 HR
-308 ERAWSEVRGV
+308 
-318 RRSALRETVKI
+318 I
-329 GELELTG
+329 
-336 DHPVWMSDEGL
+336 
-347 LCYANQHAENYR
+347 
-359 NDKNLRVV
+359 
-367 RESVSDREDSPAVLF
+367 
-382 EEMFRTGTN
+382 
-391 VEPRS
+391 
-396 EGAFSAGHARTSGT
+396 
-410 TGSAGQATCTPERA
+410 
-424 EEPRTGPRDQEEG
+424 
-437 ARGTGSE
+437 
-444 GVSELDR
+444 
-451 GKWSGSYRPA
+451 
-461 ADVVG
+461 
-466 SPGNGMG
+466 
-473 TGVSS
+473 
-478 IRVGEDSEL
+478 
-487 SELVQA
+487 
-493 GHSLYGTSDRYRG
+493 
-506 AREGSR
+506 
-512 QDRRTGEPEGSEETR
+512 
-527 VSTASW
+527 
-533 LDDSMGVE
+533 
-541 RTHPERSLWNLET
+541 
-554 ATGNYFANRVLVH
+554 
-567 NCHRV
+567 
-572 KDPNALQTR
+572 KDAQALQTR

-618 PETYPA
+618 PEVYPA

-644 IVGLKPDTKEEFFKI
+644 IVGLNPEHKEEFFKI

-686 EMSPKQAKAYKDI
+686 EMSPKQAKAYRDI
-699 AEQLVTVLED
+699 EKELVTILED

-725 LQFASAYCEVD
+725 LQFASAYCEVE
-736 QGENPEDPAT
+736 QGETPENPAT
-746 WLVSLTD
+746 WIVSLTD
-753 NPKSSKIDE
+753 SPKSSKIDE

-767 EDDPGK
+767 EDEPGK

-783 LIDLAAARMTDAGIP
+783 LIDLAAARMTDAGIS

-811 DAAVQAFQDGKIDF
+811 DAAVQAFQDGKIDH

-854 VDNNQGV
+854 IDNNQGV

-916 TTDDLDS
+916 TTNELDA

>member
-1 MNEIYAEIGEDNRIV
+1 MNHIYAELTQDDRIV
-16 LFTRNFSGDED
+16 LFTRNFSGDKED
-27 ETLWNDSYQI
+27 TLWNDSYQI
-37 KMIPGKKWDRKAK
+37 KLIPGKKWDRKNK

-74 EPELAAWARS
+74 ERDLAAWARS
-84 ERDHRDEVLALRE
+84 ERARRDRILALRE
-97 ALSLDERSEFANEHD
+97 AMSPPEDYQPVNPHDEQ
-112 ADLFP
+112 LYP

-122 RDFLVKARFALLADQ
+122 ADFMVLARNALLGDE
-137 MGSGKTFQTIAAI
+137 MGSGKTLQTLAAI
-150 RAADEIGE
+150 RRVDMILPDFGGG

-193 AAKRRVQITEAAE
+193 AAKRRVQINEAAE

-266 FKAAVLDECV
+266 FRVCVLDE
-276 PYDTEIITST
+276 
-286 GVKHVHEV
+286 
-294 RNGDLVLGVDHRTG
+294 
-308 ERAWSEVRGV
+308 A
-318 RRSALRETVKI
+318 
-329 GELELTG
+329 
-336 DHPVWMSDEGL
+336 
-347 LCYANQHAENYR
+347 
-359 NDKNLRVV
+359 
-367 RESVSDREDSPAVLF
+367 
-382 EEMFRTGTN
+382 
-391 VEPRS
+391 
-396 EGAFSAGHARTSGT
+396 
-410 TGSAGQATCTPERA
+410 
-424 EEPRTGPRDQEEG
+424 
-437 ARGTGSE
+437 
-444 GVSELDR
+444 
-451 GKWSGSYRPA
+451 
-461 ADVVG
+461 
-466 SPGNGMG
+466 
-473 TGVSS
+473 
-478 IRVGEDSEL
+478 
-487 SELVQA
+487 
-493 GHSLYGTSDRYRG
+493 
-506 AREGSR
+506 
-512 QDRRTGEPEGSEETR
+512 
-527 VSTASW
+527 
-533 LDDSMGVE
+533 
-541 RTHPERSLWNLET
+541 
-554 ATGNYFANRVLVH
+554 
-567 NCHRV
+567 HRV

-612 IMHAIA
+612 IMHAVD
-618 PETYPA
+618 PLTWPA

-631 YARIEY
+631 YAQLEY
-637 NHFGGMS
+637 SHFGPMQ
-644 IVGLKPDTKEEFFKI
+644 IVGLNQEHKEEFFKI

-736 QGENPEDPAT
+736 KGETPEDPAT

-753 NPKSSKIDE
+753 TPKSSKIDE

-767 EDDPGK
+767 EDNPDK
-773 PMVIAAEHRQ
+773 PLVIAAEHRQ
-783 LIDLAAARMTDAGIP
+783 LIDLAATRLADAGIP

-811 DAAVQAFQDGKIDF
+811 DAAVQAFQDGKIDYI
-825 LLFTYKA
+825 LFTYKA

-889 QLERLYDKAERLEEI
+889 QLERLYEKAERLEEI

-916 TTDDLDS
+916 TPDDLDA
-923 EAARIEATGLMGA
+923 EAARIEATGLMGE

>member
-1 MNEIYAEIGEDNRIV
+1 MNEIYAELGEDDRIT
-16 LFTRNFSGDED
+16 LFSRKANGEPD

-84 ERDHRDEVLALRE
+84 ERERRNEVLALRE
-97 ALSLDERSEFANEHD
+97 ALSLAGSSDYTNEHD
-112 ADLFP
+112 NIMYP

-122 RDFLVKARFALLADQ
+122 RDFLVKARSVLLGDQ
-137 MGSGKTFQTIAAI
+137 MGVGKSFQTLSAV
-150 RAADEIGE
+150 RAVDMIGE
-158 AYPALIVCPNS
+158 AYPALVVCPNS

-193 AAKRRVQITEAAE
+193 AAKRRVQIDEAAE
-206 ADNAIIIVNI
+206 ADNAVIIVNI

-266 FKAAVLDECV
+266 FRVCVLDE
-276 PYDTEIITST
+276 
-286 GVKHVHEV
+286 
-294 RNGDLVLGVDHRTG
+294 
-308 ERAWSEVRGV
+308 A
-318 RRSALRETVKI
+318 
-329 GELELTG
+329 
-336 DHPVWMSDEGL
+336 
-347 LCYANQHAENYR
+347 
-359 NDKNLRVV
+359 
-367 RESVSDREDSPAVLF
+367 
-382 EEMFRTGTN
+382 
-391 VEPRS
+391 
-396 EGAFSAGHARTSGT
+396 
-410 TGSAGQATCTPERA
+410 
-424 EEPRTGPRDQEEG
+424 
-437 ARGTGSE
+437 
-444 GVSELDR
+444 
-451 GKWSGSYRPA
+451 
-461 ADVVG
+461 
-466 SPGNGMG
+466 
-473 TGVSS
+473 
-478 IRVGEDSEL
+478 
-487 SELVQA
+487 
-493 GHSLYGTSDRYRG
+493 
-506 AREGSR
+506 
-512 QDRRTGEPEGSEETR
+512 
-527 VSTASW
+527 
-533 LDDSMGVE
+533 
-541 RTHPERSLWNLET
+541 
-554 ATGNYFANRVLVH
+554 
-567 NCHRV
+567 HRV

-736 QGENPEDPAT
+736 QGETPEDPAT

-753 NPKSSKIDE
+753 TPKSSKIDE

-804 GVSADER
+804 GVSGDER
-811 DAAVQAFQDGKIDF
+811 DAAVQAFQDGKIDYI
-825 LLFTYKA
+825 LLTYKA

-844 MVRLQRSWSL
+844 MVRLQRSWSAI
-854 VDNNQGV
+854 DNNQGV

-916 TTDDLDS
+916 TTDDLDA
-923 EAARIEATGLMGA
+923 EAARIEATGLMGD